1 MCFYFQAS
9 KKVLEMLDKKYEGIE
24 DVSADLINHDDPHK
38 DWIVNYNGFEHP
50 NTVVVA
56 NNQPNKLQ
64 LMNWGL
70 IPFWAKDKSIQNS
83 TLNAKIETLNEKPS
97 FKYSIDNRCLIYTDG
112 FFEWQWLDDKGK
124 NKQKYILKLIDEVPF
139 AFAGLWNAWTDKST
153 GELLKT
159 FTILTTEANKLM
171 SEIHNSKKR
180 MPVIVSNET
189 KWLKGEKLIMN
200 NDMLKAIKL

>member
-9 KKVLEMLDKKYEGIE
+9 KKVLEMLDKKYQGIE
-24 DVSADLINHDDPHK
+24 DVSADSINHDDPYK
-38 DWIVNYNGFEHP
+38 DWVVNFNGFAHP
-50 NTVVVA
+50 DAIVIANT
-56 NNQPNKLQ
+56 QPNKLQ

-70 IPFWAKDKSIQNS
+70 IPFWAKDRTIQNS

-97 FKYSIDNRCLIYTDG
+97 FKYSINNRCLIFADG
-112 FFEWQWLDDKGK
+112 FFEWQWLDEKGK
-124 NKQKYILKLIDEVPF
+124 NKQKYLLALKDESPF

-153 GELLKT
+153 GEQLKT

-189 KWLKGEKLIMN
+189 KWLMGEKLEMN
-200 NDMLKAIKL
+200 NDLLKAIIV

>member
-24 DVSADLINHDDPHK
+24 DVSADSINHDDPYK
-38 DWIVNYNGFEHP
+38 DWIVNYNGFAHP
-50 NTVVVA
+50 DAIVVSNT
-56 NNQPNKLQ
+56 QPNKLQ

-70 IPFWAKDKSIQNS
+70 IPFWAKDRTIQNS
-83 TLNAKIETLNEKPS
+83 TLNAKIETLKEKPS
-97 FKYSIDNRCLIYTDG
+97 FKYSINNRCLIFADG
-112 FFEWQWLDDKGK
+112 FFEWQWLDEKGK
-124 NKQKYILKLIDEVPF
+124 NKQKYLLALKDESPF

-153 GELLKT
+153 GEQLKT

-189 KWLKGEKLIMN
+189 KWLMGEKLEMN
-200 NDMLKAIKL
+200 NDLLKAIIV

>member
-112 FFEWQWLDDKGK
+112 FFEWQWLDEKGK

>member
-9 KKVLEMLDKKYEGIE
+9 KKVLEMLEKKYQGIE
-24 DVSADLINHDDPHK
+24 DVAMDLIIPDDPGK
-38 DWIVNYNGFEHP
+38 DWVVNYNGFAHP

-56 NNQPNKLQ
+56 NSQPDKLQ
-64 LMNWGL
+64 IMTWGL
-70 IPFWAKDKSIQNS
+70 IPFWANDRTIQNS
-83 TLNAKIETLNEKPS
+83 SLNAKIETLNEKPS
-97 FKYSIDNRCLIYTDG
+97 FKYSISNRCLIFADG
-112 FFEWQWLDDKGK
+112 FFEWQWLDEKGK
-124 NKQKYILKLIDEVPF
+124 NKQKYLLTLIDESPF

-153 GELLKT
+153 GEQLKT

-189 KWLKGEKLIMN
+189 KWLMGEKLEMN
-200 NDMLKAIKL
+200 NDMLKAIIV